1 MNLAE
6 RLRQK
11 REAYEKMGVAKPIKK
26 RKKPASKIDNFI
38 SLFKKFL
45 LLD

>member
-26 RKKPASKIDNFI
+26 RKKPEGLLEKLKI
-38 SLFKKFL
+38 LKKRKKK
-45 LLD
+45 

>member
-26 RKKPASKIDNFI
+26 IKKTESILEKLKILKKRKKK
-38 SLFKKFL
+38 
-45 LLD
+45 